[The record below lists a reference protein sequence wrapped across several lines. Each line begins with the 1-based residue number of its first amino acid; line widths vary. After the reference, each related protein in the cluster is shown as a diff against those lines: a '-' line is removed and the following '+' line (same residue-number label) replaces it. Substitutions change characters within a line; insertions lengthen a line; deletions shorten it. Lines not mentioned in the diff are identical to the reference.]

1 MTDDTKKPAGQLP
14 TDHMGSLM
22 EASGDDP
29 RVAALYEDF
38 RAGRMSAREAME
50 KLSGKGDDT

>member
-38 RAGRMSAREAME
+38 RAGRMSAREAIARLTN
-50 KLSGKGDDT
+50 KK